1 MAGSLLKNS
10 VTIRGDSLYCPL
22 ALSIDS
28 YGNCLTDCWHCY
40 LRRLNHTW
48 GQDLKPADTEL
59 LRKKLVSGLSNKHPK
74 TPLAWALSQRKTI
87 RWGNKSDPFQK
98 AELEHRVARP
108 IFNILTGLNWSFVIQ
123 TRFPSVLEEYDRY
136 IKRAHDRGIITIMP
150 VISPGLERDWS
161 LFERERTDPPELR
174 LRLIEKWSRSGI
186 PVGVNGEPFI
196 PGFHTDDDFENTL
209 KLLKKYGVT
218 RYNTYNFHF
227 NAFVARRLNDIGV
240 DIEKIWFHNRDKQW
254 KRILSRLLDLAK
266 KYDIILGCPDFVN
279 SGLSW
284 VEKANTCCGVDVP
297 NPCTFNTHH
306 FKKCL
311 QQGKSSSEI
320 FDLTYDGTGDIEM
333 GKAIIEGSTT
343 EFYTLKDLK

>member
-48 GQDLKPADTEL
+48 GQDLKPADVSL
-59 LRKKLVSGLSNKHPK
+59 LKRKLVSGLSNKHPK

-87 RWGNKSDPFQK
+87 RWGNKSDPFQM

-108 IFNILTGLNWSFVIQ
+108 IFNILTELEWSFVIQ
-123 TRFPSVLEEYDRY
+123 TRFTSVLEQYDRY
-136 IKRAHDRGIITIMP
+136 ILRAHGRGLITIMP
-150 VISPGLERDWS
+150 VISPGLEKDWE
-161 LFERERTDPPELR
+161 LLERERTTPPEDR
-174 LRLIEKWSRSGI
+174 LKSIHRWKSLGI

-196 PGFHTDDDFENTL
+196 PGFHTVEDFENAL
-209 KLLKKYGVT
+209 KLLKAYEIN

-240 DIEKIWFHNRDKQW
+240 DIEKIWYYNQDDKW
-254 KRILSRLLDLAK
+254 KKILARLLELAK
-266 KYDIILGCPDFVN
+266 EYNIILGCPDFVN

-306 FKKCL
+306 FKKL
-311 QQGKSSSEI
+311 YQSGKSPEEI
-320 FDLTYDGTGDIEM
+320 FKLSFDGTGDENM
-333 GKAIIEGSTT
+333 GKSIIEGNTKD
-343 EFYTLKDLK
+343 FYTLKDIK